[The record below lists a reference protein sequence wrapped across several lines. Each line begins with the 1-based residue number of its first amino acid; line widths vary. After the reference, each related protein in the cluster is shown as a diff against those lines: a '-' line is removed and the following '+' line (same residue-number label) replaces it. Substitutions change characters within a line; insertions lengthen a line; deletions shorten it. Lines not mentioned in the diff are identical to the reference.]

1 MPFRSITYTNEESDS
16 NIFQHQSSNGAIHIN
31 NDGPNCENGAAA
43 LPLRQLISMPGY
55 ELPNLIGLSIL
66 DDVKVENTE
75 AVNPKDKVS
84 NGSKG
89 SNRQDDLDNGIPTL
103 PDLGWISDHG
113 EVDPLERL
121 SKAESAVFDS
131 SKKDLM
137 SDL

>member
-1 MPFRSITYTNEESDS
+1 MPD
-16 NIFQHQSSNGAIHIN
+16 
-31 NDGPNCENGAAA
+31 
-43 LPLRQLISMPGY
+43 Y

-66 DDVKVENTE
+66 DDVKVENTK
-75 AVNPKDKVS
+75 ASHPNAKDSACPKLS
-84 NGSKG
+84 NHQ
-89 SNRQDDLDNGIPTL
+89 NEFDDGIPTL

-121 SKAESAVFDS
+121 SKAESAVIDS

>member
-1 MPFRSITYTNEESDS
+1 MTS
-16 NIFQHQSSNGAIHIN
+16 NHGEVDGEIHANMNGEN
-31 NDGPNCENGAAA
+31 SVNGAAA
-43 LPLRQLISMPGY
+43 LQLRHLISMPDY

-66 DDVKVENTE
+66 DEVKVENTE
-75 AVNPKDKVS
+75 AVHPNAKDSDCPKSS
-84 NGSKG
+84 NH
-89 SNRQDDLDNGIPTL
+89 QDEFDDGIPRL
-103 PDLGWISDHG
+103 PDLGWTSDHG

>member
-1 MPFRSITYTNEESDS
+1 M
-16 NIFQHQSSNGAIHIN
+16 NGAN
-31 NDGPNCENGAAA
+31 SDNGVAA
-43 LPLRQLISMPGY
+43 LPLRHLISMPDY

-66 DDVKVENTE
+66 DDVKVKNTE
-75 AVNPKDKVS
+75 DLHPNANDSNCPKAS
-84 NGSKG
+84 NH
-89 SNRQDDLDNGIPTL
+89 QEEFDDGIPTL

>member
-1 MPFRSITYTNEESDS
+1 M
-16 NIFQHQSSNGAIHIN
+16 NGAN
-31 NDGPNCENGAAA
+31 SDNGAAA
-43 LPLRQLISMPGY
+43 FPLRHLISMPDY

-66 DDVKVENTE
+66 DDVKVENTK
-75 AVNPKDKVS
+75 ASHPNAKDSACPKLS
-84 NGSKG
+84 NHQ
-89 SNRQDDLDNGIPTL
+89 NEFDDGIPTL

-121 SKAESAVFDS
+121 SKAESAVIDS

>member
-1 MPFRSITYTNEESDS
+1 M
-16 NIFQHQSSNGAIHIN
+16 NGAN
-31 NDGPNCENGAAA
+31 SDNGAAA
-43 LPLRQLISMPGY
+43 LRLRHLISMPEY

-75 AVNPKDKVS
+75 AAHPNAKDSACTKSS
-84 NGSKG
+84 NH
-89 SNRQDDLDNGIPTL
+89 QDKFDDGIPTL

-121 SKAESAVFDS
+121 SKAESAVIDS